1 MRVASGARGL
11 LLVLAVLAVPVGAA
25 RGQEPDPAPGR
36 DGARALVFREQL
48 APFAGPA
55 RRILGEDYERFRA
68 TLDALAAQ
76 EARQRGLAG
85 EVDFSFSADET
96 GDFSGGPGNETLFGL
111 RAGARLGGGG
121 YRSRVRLLGDMRALI
136 HDDVFEQ
143 DFSRVRLGYD
153 HRRTDHLGAFAFIE
167 RYSDDAMSI
176 ASRYEI
182 GGGVSMG
189 VDLWPR
195 RDDEAGARALAHLAS
210 AGAGGFRCGVERL
223 RAGFDPAGGAAPP
236 PGCVSLG
243 AAPAPSPV
251 AADGGNQAAAGVPTA
266 VGGRGDGAAV
276 GAPAFHRPAPGG
288 PRPDPAVFDGLL
300 DVVDPLERGLAARQ
314 AMVSLSLGVGVFSEF
329 ENALIE
335 TRVSR
340 LDSPAGGP
348 ADSVVDLPTRYLR
361 VPGRH
366 RYRFLLWPTIAM
378 RPLSSLSIEF
388 IPSFKLPISSPR
400 RLPDGLL
407 AYRMDWFARIDWR
420 PRRDDSLAGR
430 TKLFVK
436 FDYYKNPGP
445 PVVADALSPE
455 AGLEPLFYHRT
466 GGVEEAPLR
475 LAGALAGPGC
485 SLTRLPKRHGS
496 LQPSGR
502 ARPCGAAGRRGPQGP
517 PQPASR
523 ARRRRHRRPRGS
535 SRSLSP
541 VRARLCTRPT

>member
-1 MRVASGARGL
+1 MGVASGTRGL
-11 LLVLAVLAVPVGAA
+11 LLALALASAAGAA
-25 RGQEPDPAPGR
+25 RAQEPDPAPGR
-36 DGARALVFREQL
+36 EGARALVLREQL

-96 GDFSGGPGNETLFGL
+96 GDFSGGPGNETFFGL

-136 HDDVFEQ
+136 HDNVFEQ

-153 HRRTDHLGAFAFIE
+153 HRRTDHLAAFAFIE

-195 RDDEAGARALAHLAS
+195 PDDEAGARALAHLAA
-210 AGAGGFRCGVERL
+210 AGPGGFRCGVERL
-223 RAGFDPAGGAAPP
+223 RAGFDPAGGAAPSTACAPSAP
-236 PGCVSLG
+236 P
-243 AAPAPSPV
+243 AAPAY
-251 AADGGNQAAAGVPTA
+251 
-266 VGGRGDGAAV
+266 
-276 GAPAFHRPAPGG
+276 RPAPGD
-288 PRPDPAVFDGLL
+288 PRPALDVFDGLL
-300 DVVDPLERGLAARQ
+300 DVVDPLERGLAGRQ
-314 AMVSLSLGVGVFSEF
+314 AMMSLSLGVGVFSEF

-335 TRVSR
+335 TRVSP
-340 LDSPAGGP
+340 LDPATGGP
-348 ADSVVDLPTRYLR
+348 AASTVLPPPRYLR

-378 RPLSSLSIEF
+378 RPLTSLSIEF

-445 PVVADALSPE
+445 PVVAEALPPE
-455 AGLEPLFYHRT
+455 AALDPLFYHRT
-466 GGVEEAPLR
+466 GASKKHRFV
-475 LAGALAGPGC
+475 
-485 SLTRLPKRHGS
+485 SLGISLDLGS
-496 LQPSGR
+496 P
-502 ARPCGAAGRRGPQGP
+502 
-517 PQPASR
+517 
-523 ARRRRHRRPRGS
+523 
-535 SRSLSP
+535 
-541 VRARLCTRPT
+541 

>member
-1 MRVASGARGL
+1 MRVANGTRAVL
-11 LLVLAVLAVPVGAA
+11 LAVALAAGAA
-25 RGQEPDPAPGR
+25 GPARAQEPDPAPGR
-36 DGARALVFREQL
+36 AGARALVLREQL
-48 APFAGPA
+48 APLTEPA
-55 RRILGEDYERFRA
+55 RRILGGDWERFRA

-85 EVDFSFSADET
+85 EVDLSFSADET

-111 RAGARLGGGG
+111 RAGARIGGGG

-182 GGGVSMG
+182 GGGISFG
-189 VDLWPR
+189 VDLWRR
-195 RDDEAGARALAHLAS
+195 RDDAAGAGALAHLES
-210 AGAGGFRCGVERL
+210 AGPGGFRCGVERL
-223 RAGFDPAGGAAPP
+223 RAGFDPAGGTALPP
-236 PGCVSLG
+236 ACVP
-243 AAPAPSPV
+243 AAPAG
-251 AADGGNQAAAGVPTA
+251 AASARPAAGDP
-266 VGGRGDGAAV
+266 
-276 GAPAFHRPAPGG
+276 RPAP
-288 PRPDPAVFDGLL
+288 DVFDGLL
-300 DVVDPLERGLAARQ
+300 DVVDPLARGLGARQ

-340 LDSPAGGP
+340 LGSPPGDP
-348 ADSVVDLPTRYLR
+348 APAVVDLPTRYLR

-366 RYRFLLWPTIAM
+366 RYRLLLWPTIAM
-378 RPLSSLSIEF
+378 RPLSSLSVEF

-445 PVVADALSPE
+445 PVIAEALPPG
-455 AGLEPLFYHRT
+455 AALEPLFYHRT
-466 GGVEEAPLR
+466 GGSKKHRFVSLGLSLDLGAP
-475 LAGALAGPGC
+475 
-485 SLTRLPKRHGS
+485 
-496 LQPSGR
+496 
-502 ARPCGAAGRRGPQGP
+502 
-517 PQPASR
+517 
-523 ARRRRHRRPRGS
+523 
-535 SRSLSP
+535 
-541 VRARLCTRPT
+541 

>member
-1 MRVASGARGL
+1 MRVARGARGL
-11 LLVLAVLAVPVGAA
+11 LLVCALAAPVGAA
-25 RGQEPDPAPGR
+25 WAQEPDAAPGR
-36 DGARALVFREQL
+36 DGARVLVLREQL

-55 RRILGEDYERFRA
+55 RRILGGDWDRFRS

-76 EARQRGLAG
+76 EARQRGLVG

-96 GDFSGGPGNETLFGL
+96 GDFSGGPGNETFFGL

-153 HRRTDHLGAFAFIE
+153 HRSTDHLGAFAFIE

-176 ASRYEI
+176 TSRYEI
-182 GGGVSMG
+182 GGGVSFG
-189 VDLWPR
+189 VDLGPR
-195 RDDEAGARALAHLAS
+195 LDDEAGTRALAHLAA
-210 AGAGGFRCGVERL
+210 AGPGGFRCGVERL
-223 RAGFDPAGGAAPP
+223 RAGFDPAGGDAPP
-236 PGCVSLG
+236 SACVPLG
-243 AAPAPSPV
+243 TAPAASPV
-251 AADGGNQAAAGVPTA
+251 AADGGNYPAAVAPT
-266 VGGRGDGAAV
+266 VIGGRGNGAAAV
-276 GAPAFHRPAPGG
+276 GAPAYQPAADD

-300 DVVDPLERGLAARQ
+300 DVVGPLARGLGARQ

-335 TRVSR
+335 TPVSR
-340 LDSPAGGP
+340 LGLPPGDPA
-348 ADSVVDLPTRYLR
+348 AAIVDLPTRYLR

-445 PVVADALSPE
+445 PVVAEALSPE
-455 AGLEPLFYHRT
+455 AALEPLFYHRT
-466 GGVEEAPLR
+466 GASKKHRFVSLGLSLDLGAP
-475 LAGALAGPGC
+475 
-485 SLTRLPKRHGS
+485 
-496 LQPSGR
+496 
-502 ARPCGAAGRRGPQGP
+502 
-517 PQPASR
+517 
-523 ARRRRHRRPRGS
+523 
-535 SRSLSP
+535 
-541 VRARLCTRPT
+541 

>member
-1 MRVASGARGL
+1 MRVSSGARGL
-11 LLVLAVLAVPVGAA
+11 LVVLAVAVAPSDAVRA
-25 RGQEPDPAPGR
+25 QEPEAAPGR

-48 APFAGPA
+48 APLAEPA
-55 RRILGEDYERFRA
+55 RRILGGDWQRFRA

-96 GDFSGGPGNETLFGL
+96 GDFGGGPGNETLFGL

-153 HRRTDHLGAFAFIE
+153 HRSTDHLGAFAFIE

-182 GGGVSMG
+182 GGGVSFG

-195 RDDEAGARALAHLAS
+195 PDDAAGGRALAHLAS
-210 AGAGGFRCGVERL
+210 AGPGGFRCGVERL
-223 RAGFDPAGGAAPP
+223 RAGFDPAGGAAPLP
-236 PGCVSLG
+236 ACVPAG
-243 AAPAPSPV
+243 AA
-251 AADGGNQAAAGVPTA
+251 ADRPAAGDP
-266 VGGRGDGAAV
+266 
-276 GAPAFHRPAPGG
+276 RPAP
-288 PRPDPAVFDGLL
+288 DVFDGLL
-300 DVVDPLERGLAARQ
+300 DVVDPLARGLGSHQ
-314 AMVSLSLGVGVFSEF
+314 AMVTLSLGVGVFSEF

-335 TRVSR
+335 TGVSPPG
-340 LDSPAGGP
+340 SPPGEP
-348 ADSVVDLPTRYLR
+348 AAAMVDLPTRHLR

-400 RLPDGLL
+400 QLPDGLL

-430 TKLFVK
+430 TRLFVK

-445 PVVADALSPE
+445 PVITEALTPG
-455 AGLEPLFYHRT
+455 AALEPLFYHRT
-466 GGVEEAPLR
+466 GASKKHRFVSLGISFDLGAP
-475 LAGALAGPGC
+475 
-485 SLTRLPKRHGS
+485 
-496 LQPSGR
+496 
-502 ARPCGAAGRRGPQGP
+502 
-517 PQPASR
+517 
-523 ARRRRHRRPRGS
+523 
-535 SRSLSP
+535 
-541 VRARLCTRPT
+541 

>member
-1 MRVASGARGL
+1 MRVASGTRAL
-11 LLVLAVLAVPVGAA
+11 LLAVALAAA
-25 RGQEPDPAPGR
+25 AAGPARAQEPDPAPGR
-36 DGARALVFREQL
+36 AGARALVFREQL
-48 APFAGPA
+48 VPFAEPA

-96 GDFSGGPGNETLFGL
+96 GDFSGAGPGNETLFGL

-136 HDDVFEQ
+136 QDNVFEQ

-153 HRRTDHLGAFAFIE
+153 HQGTDHLGAFAFIE

-182 GGGVSMG
+182 GGGVSFG

-210 AGAGGFRCGVERL
+210 ADAGGFRCGVERL
-223 RAGFDPAGGAAPP
+223 RAGFDPAGGAPGPP
-236 PGCVSLG
+236 ACVPSV
-243 AAPAPSPV
+243 PA
-251 AADGGNQAAAGVPTA
+251 GGPAYRPAAGDP
-266 VGGRGDGAAV
+266 
-276 GAPAFHRPAPGG
+276 RPAP
-288 PRPDPAVFDGLL
+288 DVFDGLL
-300 DVVDPLERGLAARQ
+300 DVVTPLERGLGARQ

-340 LDSPAGGP
+340 LDSPAGDP
-348 ADSVVDLPTRYLR
+348 AAPVVDLPPRYLR

-388 IPSFKLPISSPR
+388 IPSFKLPISGPR
-400 RLPDGLL
+400 RFSDGVL
-407 AYRMDWFARIDWR
+407 AYRMDWFVRIDWR

-430 TKLFVK
+430 MKLFVK
-436 FDYYKNPGP
+436 FDYYKNMGP
-445 PVVADALSPE
+445 PVVGEALPPG
-455 AGLEPLFYHRT
+455 AALEPLFYDRT
-466 GGVEEAPLR
+466 GASKKHRFVSLGV
-475 LAGALAGPGC
+475 
-485 SLTRLPKRHGS
+485 SLDLGS
-496 LQPSGR
+496 P
-502 ARPCGAAGRRGPQGP
+502 
-517 PQPASR
+517 
-523 ARRRRHRRPRGS
+523 
-535 SRSLSP
+535 
-541 VRARLCTRPT
+541 

>member
-1 MRVASGARGL
+1 MRVASVARGL
-11 LLVLAVLAVPVGAA
+11 LTACALAAAAGAA
-25 RGQEPDPAPGR
+25 GAQEPEPAPGR

-48 APFAGPA
+48 APLAEPA
-55 RRILGEDYERFRA
+55 RRILVGDWERFRA

-76 EARQRGLAG
+76 EARQRGLVG
-85 EVDFSFSADET
+85 DIDFSFGADET
-96 GDFSGGPGNETLFGL
+96 GDFGGGPGNETLFGL

-121 YRSRVRLLGDMRALI
+121 YRSRIGLLGDMRALI
-136 HDDVFEQ
+136 HDNVFEQ

-182 GGGVSMG
+182 GGGVRMR
-189 VDLWPR
+189 VDLGPR
-195 RDDEAGARALAHLAS
+195 RDDEAGARALAHLGS

-223 RAGFDPAGGAAPP
+223 RAGFDPAAGAAPP
-236 PGCVSLG
+236 PACVPAASSAG
-243 AAPAPSPV
+243 ASPVTGNGGNDVAAVAPAYGP
-251 AADGGNQAAAGVPTA
+251 AAG
-266 VGGRGDGAAV
+266 G
-276 GAPAFHRPAPGG
+276 PG
-288 PRPDPAVFDGLL
+288 PDPDVFDGLL

-335 TRVSR
+335 TPVSP
-340 LDSPAGGP
+340 LDPATGGP
-348 ADSVVDLPTRYLR
+348 AASTVVSPPRYLR
-361 VPGRH
+361 VPGRQ

-378 RPLSSLSIEF
+378 RPLASLSIEF

-445 PVVADALSPE
+445 PVVAEALPPE
-455 AGLEPLFYHRT
+455 AVIEPLFYHRT
-466 GGVEEAPLR
+466 GASKKHRFVSLGISFDLGAP
-475 LAGALAGPGC
+475 
-485 SLTRLPKRHGS
+485 
-496 LQPSGR
+496 
-502 ARPCGAAGRRGPQGP
+502 
-517 PQPASR
+517 
-523 ARRRRHRRPRGS
+523 
-535 SRSLSP
+535 
-541 VRARLCTRPT
+541 

>member
-11 LLVLAVLAVPVGAA
+11 LLALAVAVGPAGTALA
-25 RGQEPDPAPGR
+25 QEPDAAPGR
-36 DGARALVFREQL
+36 DGARALVLREQL
-48 APFAGPA
+48 APFAGPV
-55 RRILGEDYERFRA
+55 RRILGGDWERFRG

-136 HDDVFEQ
+136 HDNVFEQ

-195 RDDEAGARALAHLAS
+195 RDDEAGARALAHLAA
-210 AGAGGFRCGVERL
+210 AGPGGFRCGVERL
-223 RAGFDPAGGAAPP
+223 RAGFDPGGGAPSAA
-236 PGCVSLG
+236 CVPLG
-243 AAPAPSPV
+243 AAPAASPV
-251 AADGGNQAAAGVPTA
+251 AAYGGNQATAGVSTA
-266 VGGRGDGAAV
+266 IGGRGNGAAV
-276 GAPAFHRPAPGG
+276 GAPAYRPAAGG
-288 PRPDPAVFDGLL
+288 PRPDPAVFDDLL

-335 TRVSR
+335 TRVSP
-340 LDSPAGGP
+340 LDPSTGGP
-348 ADSVVDLPTRYLR
+348 AASTVLLPSRYLR

-366 RYRFLLWPTIAM
+366 RYRLLLWPTIAM
-378 RPLSSLSIEF
+378 RPLTSLWIEF

-420 PRRDDSLAGR
+420 PRRDDTLAGR
-430 TKLFVK
+430 MKLFVK

-445 PVVADALSPE
+445 PVVAEALTPE
-455 AGLEPLFYHRT
+455 SAFEPFFYHR
-466 GGVEEAPLR
+466 
-475 LAGALAGPGC
+475 AGASKKHRFV
-485 SLTRLPKRHGS
+485 SLGISFDLGS
-496 LQPSGR
+496 P
-502 ARPCGAAGRRGPQGP
+502 
-517 PQPASR
+517 
-523 ARRRRHRRPRGS
+523 
-535 SRSLSP
+535 
-541 VRARLCTRPT
+541 

>member
-1 MRVASGARGL
+1 MRVARGARSRSLGPDPPRRPAVGRRGAPARWGL
-11 LLVLAVLAVPVGAA
+11 LLVCALAAPVGAA
-25 RGQEPDPAPGR
+25 RAQEPDAAPGR
-36 DGARALVFREQL
+36 DGARALVLREQL

-55 RRILGEDYERFRA
+55 RRILGGDWDRFRS

-76 EARQRGLAG
+76 EARQRGLVG
-85 EVDFSFSADET
+85 DVDFSFSADET
-96 GDFSGGPGNETLFGL
+96 GDFGGGPGNETLFGL

-182 GGGVSMG
+182 GGGVSFG
-189 VDLWPR
+189 VELWPR
-195 RDDEAGARALAHLAS
+195 LDDVAGARALAHLAS
-210 AGAGGFRCGVERL
+210 DGLSGFRCGVKRL
-223 RAGFDPAGGAAPP
+223 RAGFAPAGGAAPP
-236 PGCVSLG
+236 PACASS
-243 AAPAPSPV
+243 APP
-251 AADGGNQAAAGVPTA
+251 AD
-266 VGGRGDGAAV
+266 
-276 GAPAFHRPAPGG
+276 PAYRPAPGD
-288 PRPDPAVFDGLL
+288 PRPALDVFDGLL
-300 DVVDPLERGLAARQ
+300 DVVDPLERGLAGRQ

-335 TRVSR
+335 TRVSP
-340 LDSPAGGP
+340 LDPATGGP
-348 ADSVVDLPTRYLR
+348 AASTVLLPPRYLR

-366 RYRFLLWPTIAM
+366 RYRLLLWPTIAM
-378 RPLSSLSIEF
+378 RPLTSLSIEF

-445 PVVADALSPE
+445 PVVAE
-455 AGLEPLFYHRT
+455 AVPLEAALEPLFYHRT
-466 GGVEEAPLR
+466 GASKKHRFV
-475 LAGALAGPGC
+475 
-485 SLTRLPKRHGS
+485 SLGLSLDLGS
-496 LQPSGR
+496 P
-502 ARPCGAAGRRGPQGP
+502 
-517 PQPASR
+517 
-523 ARRRRHRRPRGS
+523 
-535 SRSLSP
+535 
-541 VRARLCTRPT
+541 